1 MMNLG
6 ADQLALAPVVL
17 VAVLLALAT
26 AFCLLWPL
34 RGGLAVTGRSIQ
46 ALSKQIYHE
55 RLAELNA
62 DHMAS
67 RITADTYA
75 ALKLELDRGLLADS
89 QQVDE
94 QSHRPLKVGGLALA
108 LLLTVPMMS
117 IALWL
122 GVFLNPGLAKDLH
135 NTERLAPSVDKLMA
149 GQDMNAQSPDAS
161 LPEFMRAVQRRV
173 QLDPHNGE
181 GWLTLG
187 LGFMQARELGP
198 AREALAR
205 AVELNPSNIQV
216 AMTYVQ
222 ASIMSQQGAMDALA
236 ANLLNGILQ
245 REPKHQGA
253 LLMLGMGSLRGGDNA
268 TAIAALTKLQDLR
281 SAMPAAEVDSAADQR
296 IAGLIAEAK
305 KTSQVDEVASA
316 ALYRIEVTVASDI
329 ARDIP
334 ADATLFIFA
343 REPAGMP
350 MPIAALGQPIAQFPM
365 RFALNDRHSLNSAR
379 ALSSFADVIIS
390 AKISTTGDAT
400 GPGWQA
406 VAVPVQ
412 KGSDKV
418 VRLRISEKSVA
429 R

>member
-1 MMNLG
+1 
-6 ADQLALAPVVL
+6 
-17 VAVLLALAT
+17 
-26 AFCLLWPL
+26 
-34 RGGLAVTGRSIQ
+34 
-46 ALSKQIYHE
+46 
-55 RLAELNA
+55 
-62 DHMAS
+62 
-67 RITADTYA
+67 
-75 ALKLELDRGLLADS
+75 
-89 QQVDE
+89 
-94 QSHRPLKVGGLALA
+94 
-108 LLLTVPMMS
+108 
-117 IALWL
+117 
-122 GVFLNPGLAKDLH
+122 
-135 NTERLAPSVDKLMA
+135 
-149 GQDMNAQSPDAS
+149 
-161 LPEFMRAVQRRV
+161 
-173 QLDPHNGE
+173 
-181 GWLTLG
+181 
-187 LGFMQARELGP
+187 
-198 AREALAR
+198 
-205 AVELNPSNIQV
+205 
-216 AMTYVQ
+216 
-222 ASIMSQQGAMDALA
+222 
-236 ANLLNGILQ
+236 
-245 REPKHQGA
+245 
-253 LLMLGMGSLRGGDNA
+253 
-268 TAIAALTKLQDLR
+268 
-281 SAMPAAEVDSAADQR
+281 MPAAEVDSAADQR